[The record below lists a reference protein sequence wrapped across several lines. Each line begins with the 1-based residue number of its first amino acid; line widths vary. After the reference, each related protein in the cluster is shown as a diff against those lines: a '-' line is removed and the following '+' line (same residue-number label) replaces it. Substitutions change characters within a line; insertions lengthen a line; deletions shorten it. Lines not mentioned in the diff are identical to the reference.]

1 MCRSCGTFCFIITR
15 KMTRKILI
23 ILLLCFTAIWTKA
36 QAIHDSIIVYD
47 DFSTNAKFTDLSK
60 KFIWSDS
67 EVVMSGFQLG
77 NADDLSGLSMKCLS
91 LTDEAMVKTGYKPG
105 TIKASQAIDYVLEKK
120 LDRKN
125 TTYKIEFDALW
136 DELNN
141 NGWGESGRIVI
152 TLLHDYPDE
161 IPFDAIY
168 NLEEE
173 APFGRPAYNLRIRNH
188 NKTGPYYSGAFML
201 YGGGHDED
209 GEIEI
214 YNNEYWLPGFSS
226 EAGGTTPGLSA
237 SYPESPTLKNEYFV
251 TVGYPEWKH
260 YTWLIKPE
268 RFEFYVRK
276 SVNPESENELVFFM
290 QVPKTTQSNKQI
302 LEEINAA
309 YETNITEL
317 PTYYNWFRW
326 IEAVRVYFRGREQA
340 YLSNFSI
347 AKVIQSPSTQIAE
360 RKNIDHVK
368 IFPNP
373 CSDYFKIENQSVNGV
388 HFSLFNQNGIKV
400 RNGKIVG
407 NGAVQTVNISN
418 QPNGLYLLRTTG
430 NKGTKIQK
438 IIINK

>member
-1 MCRSCGTFCFIITR
+1 
-15 KMTRKILI
+15 MTKYLVIFLNQLLILNI
-23 ILLLCFTAIWTKA
+23 AFSQEYK
-36 QAIHDSIIVYD
+36 DSIIVYD

-60 KFIWSDS
+60 KLIWSDS

-77 NADDLSGLSMKCLS
+77 NADDFSGLSMKCLS
-91 LTDEAMVKTGYKPG
+91 LTREAMDKTGYKPG
-105 TIKASQAIDYVLEKK
+105 TIKASQAIDYVLDKK
-120 LDRKN
+120 LDRNN

-152 TLLHDYPDE
+152 TLLHDYPED

-188 NKTGPYYSGAFML
+188 DKTGPYYSGAFML
-201 YGGGHDED
+201 YGGGHDEN

-268 RFEFYVRK
+268 RLELYVRK
-276 SVNPESENELVFFM
+276 SANPESENELVFIM
-290 QVPKTTQSNKQI
+290 QVPKTTKSNDQI
-302 LEEINAA
+302 LEEINTA
-309 YETNITEL
+309 YESNITEL

-326 IEAVRVYFRGREQA
+326 IEAIRVYFRGREQTH
-340 YLSNFSI
+340 LSNFSI
-347 AKVIQSPSTQIAE
+347 SKVIQSQSTLIAE
-360 RKNIDHVK
+360 RKNHNLVK

-373 CSDYFKIENQSVNGV
+373 SSDYFKIENQSVNGV
-388 HFSLFNQNGIKV
+388 HYSLFNQNGIKV
-400 RNGKIVG
+400 RDGKIAG
-407 NGAVQTVNISN
+407 KGAVKTINISD
-418 QPNGLYLLRTTG
+418 QPNGIYVLQTIG

-438 IIINK
+438 IIINKLEVQ